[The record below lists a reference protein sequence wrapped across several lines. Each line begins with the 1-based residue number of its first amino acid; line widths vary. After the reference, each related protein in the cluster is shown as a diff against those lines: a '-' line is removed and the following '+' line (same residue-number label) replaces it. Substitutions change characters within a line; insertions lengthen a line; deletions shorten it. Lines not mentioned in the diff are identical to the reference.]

1 MGRHFGRMQLLPNA
15 ILVGVLLRLIVGEL
29 FRSGTVIKIT
39 VDCRY
44 TEASE
49 PGGVPGSSTG
59 GARGMLCTVLQR
71 LGEDR

>member
-1 MGRHFGRMQLLPNA
+1 MGRFLGRMQLLLNA
-15 ILVGVLLRLIVGEL
+15 LLVGVLLRLIMGEL

-44 TEASE
+44 TEAPE

-59 GARGMLCTVLQR
+59 VARGLLCTVLQR
-71 LGEDR
+71 LGEN